1 MKKILALSLAC
12 VMAVGL
18 LAGCGGNGDSGSTNE
33 SAGGESGTL
42 TVSLASSPSKL
53 DPIHY
58 SGSYEGQIINQVC
71 DRLVAYNDTLTEY
84 APSLATSWTIS
95 DDGVTYVFQI
105 RQGVHFQNTEY
116 AKGREMTAED
126 VAYSLNRSAQ
136 HSDNNRL
143 AMLDKAEVTGD
154 WEVTCT
160 LKNPDASFLTAL
172 TDAGNSMWPRKKWRA
187 GAKTSAII

>member
-71 DRLVAYNDTLTEY
+71 DRLVAYNDTLTGRQ
-84 APSLATSWTIS
+84 PSIPA
-95 DDGVTYVFQI
+95 DQ
-105 RQGVHFQNTEY
+105 RQSP
-116 AKGREMTAED
+116 A
-126 VAYSLNRSAQ
+126 
-136 HSDNNRL
+136 
-143 AMLDKAEVTGD
+143 
-154 WEVTCT
+154 
-160 LKNPDASFLTAL
+160 
-172 TDAGNSMWPRKKWRA
+172 
-187 GAKTSAII
+187 